1 VEPWRSIPIHFLFT
15 NFADVTGKMILPILA
30 RNKQSF
36 LRYNQFRKQVFSE
49 LSPRSGET
57 VLYLLP
63 WLLSVN
69 HPSCPGYIGN
79 QVKPL
84 KVFNIDNEMEI
95 RRREPVFKKL
105 FEIAAPESLLRH
117 GLRFNIIQGLYT
129 IGSVGSVSQTPSSDC
144 DIWVCCDKSLFDET
158 EWKQLH
164 QKINLIKDWLDMHL
178 RMPVY
183 FFVCDENDIR
193 HNLFGTVDTESSGS
207 TQTNILKE
215 EFYRTCIV
223 ICGKIPL
230 WWLCHD
236 DKETIMYDSA
246 KKELD
251 KRSYSEYDIIDFGD
265 LKEIEG
271 NEYFGAALWQLQKSL
286 TRPLKSIIKMILLK
300 MLLDSP
306 RERLISYQY
315 RKAVFQKEEK
325 ALFPDPSVF
334 TIRFILNY
342 YQSLNKTETLEFLKE
357 CFYIRCEIT
366 PHSSRMPLKNELI
379 KELLAQYP
387 IDIKKRIHLSRFASW
402 DFNAQIQLGNR
413 LFQLLMASYREIT
426 AAHAGNASSINK
438 RDFTI
443 IGRKIL
449 VSHQKKRNKIQV
461 LQKPI
466 DNLNLTHLTIRLEG
480 TLWQVHSGSNKETP
494 LVSDGDIL
502 YVIGF
507 IVWNNLFDM
516 NKIRMEPNSSNVTM
530 QEIVN
535 LGRKMKEFIGT
546 FENQD
551 VPLHQ
556 YIQKE
561 RLSKLLVVI
570 SFEKFY
576 WEKDINDFG
585 VLYNNSWGE
594 LYVKRCTSAR
604 ELEAFLRKARQPA
617 LGSETSYYLQRNS
630 TYYEK
635 IIERTKQVI
644 LSGIRGAGNAYDD
657 RDEPDA
663 HTLANEM
670 P

>member
-1 VEPWRSIPIHFLFT
+1 
-15 NFADVTGKMILPILA
+15 MILPILA

-36 LRYNQFRKQVFSE
+36 IRYNQFRKQVFSE

-63 WLLSVN
+63 WMLSVN
-69 HPSCPGYIGN
+69 HPSCPGYIKN
-79 QVKPL
+79 LVTPL

-105 FEIAAPESLLRH
+105 FEITAPESLLRH
-117 GLRFNIIQGLYT
+117 GLRFNVIQGLYT

-144 DIWVCCDKSLFDET
+144 DIWVCCDKSHFDET
-158 EWKQLH
+158 AWKQLH
-164 QKINLIKDWLDMHL
+164 QKINLIKDWLDAHL

-193 HNLFGTVDTESSGS
+193 HNLFGNVDTESSGS

-230 WWLCHD
+230 WWLC
-236 DKETIMYDSA
+236 YDEKGSLSYEAA
-246 KKELD
+246 KKEMD
-251 KRSYSEYDIIDFGD
+251 RRTYSEFDTIDFGD
-265 LKEIEG
+265 LREIEG

-306 RERLISYQY
+306 RERLISHQY
-315 RKAVFQKEEK
+315 RKAVLKSVGK
-325 ALFPDPSVF
+325 DLFPDPSVY
-334 TIRFILNY
+334 TIYSILNY

-379 KELLAQYP
+379 KELLTQYP
-387 IDIKKRIHLSRFASW
+387 LDIKKRIHLSRFTSW

-426 AAHAGNASSINK
+426 SAHAGSASTINK

-449 VSHQKKRNKIQV
+449 VSHQKKFNKIQV

-466 DNLNLTHLTIRLEG
+466 ENLNLTHLTIRLEG
-480 TLWQVHSGSNKETP
+480 FQWQVYSGSNKETP
-494 LVSDGDIL
+494 LISDNDIL
-502 YVIGF
+502 FVIGF
-507 IVWNNLFDM
+507 IVWNNLFDV
-516 NKIRMEPNSSNVTM
+516 NKLRMEPNPSNVTM

-535 LGRKMKEFIGT
+535 LGRKLNEFIGT

-551 VPLHQ
+551 IALQQ
-556 YIQKE
+556 YIKKA
-561 RLSKLLVVI
+561 RLTKLLVVI
-570 SFEKFY
+570 SFENFY

-585 VLYNNSWGE
+585 VLYKNSWGE
-594 LYVKRCTSAR
+594 LYVKRCSSAM
-604 ELEAFLRKARQPA
+604 ELKSFLRKARHP
-617 LGSETSYYLQRNS
+617 LIGSETSYYLQRNS
-630 TYYEK
+630 SYYEK
-635 IIERTKQVI
+635 IIDRTKQII
-644 LSGIRGAGNAYDD
+644 LSGIKDAGNILDD
-657 RDEPDA
+657 RDELDA
-663 HTLANEM
+663 EALDTEK

>member
-1 VEPWRSIPIHFLFT
+1 
-15 NFADVTGKMILPILA
+15 MIRPILV

-36 LRYNQFRKQVFSE
+36 IRYNQFRKQIFSE

-63 WLLSVN
+63 WMLSVN
-69 HPSCPGYIGN
+69 HPSCPGYIEN
-79 QVKPL
+79 QVTPL

-95 RRREPVFKKL
+95 RRREPVFKRL
-105 FEIAAPESLLRH
+105 FEIAASESLLRH
-117 GLRFNIIQGLYT
+117 ALKFNIIQGLYT
-129 IGSVGSVSQTPSSDC
+129 IGSVGSVSQTHSSDC
-144 DIWVCCDKSLFDET
+144 DIWVCCDKSQFDET
-158 EWKQLH
+158 AWKQLH

-178 RMPVY
+178 RMPIY

-193 HNLFGTVDTESSGS
+193 HNLFGNVDTESSGS

-236 DKETIMYDSA
+236 DKESLSYDAA
-246 KKELD
+246 KAEMD
-251 KRSYSEYDIIDFGD
+251 KRSYSEFDIIDFGD

-306 RERLISYQY
+306 RERPISHQY
-315 RKAVFQKEEK
+315 RKEVLKSGKKDF
-325 ALFPDPSVF
+325 FPDPSVF
-334 TIRFILNY
+334 TIHSILNY

-357 CFYIRCEIT
+357 CFYIRCEIS

-379 KELLAQYP
+379 KELFSQYP

-402 DFNAQIQLGNR
+402 DFDAQIQLGNR

-426 AAHAGNASSINK
+426 AAHGGSVSSINK

-449 VSHQKKRNKIQV
+449 VSHQKKTDKIQV

-466 DNLNLTHLTIRLEG
+466 ENLNLTHLTIRLERSQ
-480 TLWQVHSGSNKETP
+480 WQVHSGSNKEAP
-494 LVSDGDIL
+494 LASNSDIL
-502 YVIGF
+502 YIIGF
-507 IVWNNLFDM
+507 IVWNSLFDM
-516 NKIRMEPNSSNVTM
+516 NKIRMEPNPSNVTM

-551 VPLHQ
+551 IALHQ
-556 YIQKE
+556 YIQKA

-570 SFEKFY
+570 SFENFY

-585 VLYNNSWGE
+585 ILYNNSWGE

-604 ELEAFLRKARQPA
+604 ELESFLKKARQPA
-617 LGSETSYYLQRNS
+617 LGSEPSYYLQRNS

-644 LSGIRGAGNAYDD
+644 LSGIKHACSAS
-657 RDEPDA
+657 DEGDELDA
-663 HTLANEM
+663 EILDTEI
-670 P
+670 PY

>member
-1 VEPWRSIPIHFLFT
+1 
-15 NFADVTGKMILPILA
+15 MIQPILA

-36 LRYNQFRKQVFSE
+36 IRYNQFRKQIFSE
-49 LSPRSGET
+49 LSPRSSET

-69 HPSCPGYIGN
+69 HPSCPGYIKN
-79 QVKPL
+79 QITPL
-84 KVFNIDNEMEI
+84 KVFNIDNETEI

-105 FEIAAPESLLRH
+105 FDIAAPESLLRH
-117 GLRFNIIQGLYT
+117 GLKFNVIQGLYT

-144 DIWVCCDKSLFDET
+144 DIWVCCDKRHFDENR
-158 EWKQLH
+158 WKQLH
-164 QKINLIKDWLDMHL
+164 QKVNLIKDWLDMNL

-193 HNLFGTVDTESSGS
+193 HNLFGSVDSESSGS

-215 EFYRTCIV
+215 EFYRTCII

-236 DKETIMYDSA
+236 DKESLSYAAVKTEMGR
-246 KKELD
+246 
-251 KRSYSEYDIIDFGD
+251 RSFGEFDIIDFGD
-265 LKEIEG
+265 LQEIDG
-271 NEYFGAALWQLQKSL
+271 SEYFGAALWQLQKAL
-286 TRPLKSIIKMILLK
+286 TRPLKSILKMILLK

-306 RERLISYQY
+306 RERLISHQY
-315 RKAVFQKEEK
+315 RKAVLDSGK
-325 ALFPDPSVF
+325 ADFFPDPSVF
-334 TIRFILNY
+334 TIQSCLNY
-342 YQSLNKTETLEFLKE
+342 YQSLNKTEILEFLKE

-379 KELLAQYP
+379 KELFTRYP
-387 IDIKKRIHLSRFASW
+387 IDIKKRIHLSRFSSW
-402 DFNAQIQLGNR
+402 DFHSQIHLGNR

-426 AAHAGNASSINK
+426 AAYAGNASTISK

-449 VSHQKKRNKIQV
+449 VSYQKKPSKIQV

-466 DNLNLTHLTIRLEG
+466 ENLNLTHLTIRLEDSQ
-480 TLWQVHSGSNKETP
+480 WQVYSGNNKEAP
-494 LVSDGDIL
+494 LASDDDIL
-502 YVIGF
+502 HIIGF
-507 IVWNNLFDM
+507 IVWNNLFDV
-516 NKIRMEPNSSNVTM
+516 NKIRMEPNPSNVTM

-535 LGRKMKEFIGT
+535 LGRKMNAFIGT

-551 VPLHQ
+551 IALGQ
-556 YIQKE
+556 YTHKA

-585 VLYNNSWGE
+585 VLYKNSWGE
-594 LYVKRCTSAR
+594 LFAR
-604 ELEAFLRKARQPA
+604 RYASVQELESFLKKTRHPP

-644 LSGIRGAGNAYDD
+644 LSAIKQAGKTSDD
-657 RDEPDA
+657 PGD
-663 HTLANEM
+663 
-670 P
+670 

>member
-1 VEPWRSIPIHFLFT
+1 
-15 NFADVTGKMILPILA
+15 MIRPILA

-36 LRYNQFRKQVFSE
+36 IRYNQFRKQVFSE
-49 LSPRSGET
+49 LSPRSSET

-63 WLLSVN
+63 WMLSVN
-69 HPSCPGYIGN
+69 HPSCPGYIKD
-79 QVKPL
+79 QIAPL
-84 KVFNIDNEMEI
+84 KVFNIDNETEI

-117 GLRFNIIQGLYT
+117 GLKFNVIQGLYT

-144 DIWVCCDKSLFDET
+144 DIWVCSDKRHFDET
-158 EWKQLH
+158 RWKQLH
-164 QKINLIKDWLDMHL
+164 QKVNLIKDWLDMHL

-193 HNLFGTVDTESSGS
+193 HNLFGSVDSESSGS

-236 DKETIMYDSA
+236 DKESLSYAAVKTEMGG
-246 KKELD
+246 
-251 KRSYSEYDIIDFGD
+251 RSFGEFDIIDFGD
-265 LKEIEG
+265 LQEIDG
-271 NEYFGAALWQLQKSL
+271 SEYFGAALWQLQKSL
-286 TRPLKSIIKMILLK
+286 TRPLKSILKMILLK

-306 RERLISYQY
+306 RERLISHQY
-315 RKAVFQKEEK
+315 RKAVLNSGKTNF
-325 ALFPDPSVF
+325 FPDPSVF
-334 TIRFILNY
+334 TIQSCLNY
-342 YQSLNKTETLEFLKE
+342 YQSLNKTEILEFLKE
-357 CFYIRCEIT
+357 CFYLRCEIT

-379 KELLAQYP
+379 KELFTHYP
-387 IDIKKRIHLSRFASW
+387 IDIKKRIHLSRFSSW
-402 DFNAQIQLGNR
+402 DFNSQIHLGNR

-426 AAHAGNASSINK
+426 AAYAGNASSISK

-449 VSHQKKRNKIQV
+449 VSYQKKPNKIQV

-466 DNLNLTHLTIRLEG
+466 ENLNLTHLTIRLEG
-480 TLWQVHSGSNKETP
+480 SQWQVFSENNKEVP
-494 LVSDGDIL
+494 LASDNDIL
-502 YVIGF
+502 HIVGF
-507 IVWNNLFDM
+507 IVWNNLFDV

-535 LGRKMKEFIGT
+535 LGRKMNAFIGT

-551 VPLHQ
+551 IALSQ
-556 YIQKE
+556 YIQKA

-570 SFEKFY
+570 SFENFY

-585 VLYNNSWGE
+585 VLYKNSWGE
-594 LYVKRCTSAR
+594 LFVKRYASVR
-604 ELEAFLRKARQPA
+604 ELESFLKKVRRPP

-644 LSGIRGAGNAYDD
+644 LSAIKQAGKT
-657 RDEPDA
+657 PDGPED
-663 HTLANEM
+663 LV

>member
-1 VEPWRSIPIHFLFT
+1 
-15 NFADVTGKMILPILA
+15 MILPILA

-63 WLLSVN
+63 WMLSVN
-69 HPSCPGYIGN
+69 HPSCPGYIEN
-79 QVKPL
+79 QVTPL

-105 FEIAAPESLLRH
+105 FEIATLESLLRH
-117 GLRFNIIQGLYT
+117 GLRFNTIQGLYT

-144 DIWVCCDKSLFDET
+144 DIWVCCNKSHFDET
-158 EWKQLH
+158 AWKQLH
-164 QKINLIKDWLDMHL
+164 QKVNLIKDWLDVHL

-193 HNLFGTVDTESSGS
+193 HNLFGNVDTESSGS

-230 WWLCHD
+230 WWLCYD
-236 DKETIMYDSA
+236 DKESVSYDTA
-246 KKELD
+246 KKEMD
-251 KRSYSEYDIIDFGD
+251 RRSYSEFDIIDFGE
-265 LKEIEG
+265 LQEVEG

-286 TRPLKSIIKMILLK
+286 TRPLKSILKMILLK

-306 RERLISYQY
+306 RERPISHQY
-315 RKAVFQKEEK
+315 RKAVLKTGEK
-325 ALFPDPSVF
+325 SFFPDPSVF
-334 TIRFILNY
+334 PIHAILNY
-342 YQSLNKTETLEFLKE
+342 YQSLNKIEILEFLKE
-357 CFYIRCEIT
+357 CFYLRCEIT

-379 KELLAQYP
+379 KDLLTQHP

-426 AAHAGNASSINK
+426 AVHAGNASTINK

-449 VSHQKKRNKIQV
+449 VSYQKKINKIQV

-466 DNLNLTHLTIRLEG
+466 ENLNLTHLTIRLEG
-480 TLWQVHSGSNKETP
+480 SQWQVYSGNNKEAP
-494 LVSDGDIL
+494 LASDNDIL
-502 YVIGF
+502 YLIGF
-507 IVWNNLFDM
+507 IVWNNLFDV
-516 NKIRMEPNSSNVTM
+516 NKIRMEPNPSNVTM

-535 LGRKMKEFIGT
+535 LGRKMNEFIGT

-551 VPLHQ
+551 IALHQ
-556 YIQKE
+556 YIQKA

-570 SFEKFY
+570 SFENFY
-576 WEKDINDFG
+576 WEKDINNFG
-585 VLYNNSWGE
+585 VLYKNSWGE

-604 ELEAFLRKARQPA
+604 ELESFLRKARQPP

-644 LSGIRGAGNAYDD
+644 LSGIKQACDTSEDYDD
-657 RDEPDA
+657 LNAE
-663 HTLANEM
+663 TLDTDI